1 MNMRYSIIDSVKG
14 GSGKT
19 CFALHL
25 SLALAGEQPVL
36 YMDMD
41 FQGSSIES
49 ILFHQHFVGKST
61 DAKWREKKNPCGVNV
76 KKLTGSTE
84 WAIASKYL
92 NSIIGDAYKVC
103 DLISCLE
110 FKTDASESGED
121 VAEDG
126 RDLARDSKKTID
138 MDMVIASPYYNDK
151 ELFKGN
157 QSIEVNVSVFR
168 LKLYSFLKRVIDY
181 KRNDGKVKKYNN
193 IVFDMPPGGERYSD
207 CLYGILLTE
216 DNVPYRFKVEE
227 NSVDVYHMTTLDSS
241 HIDATIQRISNLYR
255 EHSHINLD
263 RINNI
268 YIVINNTVSK
278 DIDDKLRNRAKHMAE
293 KLNDVGL
300 SDVIKGKLRIITLDF
315 NKNYRDIVMGLE
327 EECFYVDDKT
337 ICNFSSSAIKNIC
350 DFINYDAKNPEK
362 NDMKS
367 TLEGDEQWWLKN
379 PQQEP
384 KTTK

>member
-25 SLALAGEQPVL
+25 SLALADEQPSL

-41 FQGSSIES
+41 IQGSSIES
-49 ILFHQHFVGKST
+49 ILFNQNIVGKST
-61 DAKWREKKNPCGVNV
+61 DAKWRDKKDPCGVNV
-76 KKLTGSTE
+76 KKLTDSTE
-84 WAIASKYL
+84 WAIASKYF
-92 NSIIGDAYKVC
+92 NSIIGDTYKVC

-110 FKTDASESGED
+110 FNTDASESGENI
-121 VAEDG
+121 AEDG
-126 RDLARDSKKTID
+126 RAIALGSKKLID

-151 ELFKGN
+151 EIFKGN

-216 DNVPYRFKVEE
+216 DNVPYRFKVKEK
-227 NSVDVYHMTTLDSS
+227 SVDVYHMTTLDSS
-241 HIDATIQRISNLYR
+241 HIYATIQRISNLYR
-255 EHSHINLD
+255 AHSHINLD

-268 YIVINNTVSK
+268 YIVINNTVNN
-278 DIDDKLRNRAKHMAE
+278 DIDDVLRNRANQIVE

-300 SDVIKGKLRIITLDF
+300 SDVIKGKISIIKLDF
-315 NKNYRDIVMGLE
+315 NKNYRDVVMSIGGD
-327 EECFYVDDKT
+327 CFYGEKNT
-337 ICNFSSSAIKNIC
+337 NCNFSSGAIKNIY
-350 DFINYDAKNPEK
+350 DFIHYDPNDSDNK
-362 NDMKS
+362 DMKC
-367 TLEGDEQWWLKN
+367 TLEGDEQWWLKK
-379 PQQEP
+379 PEQET
-384 KTTK
+384 KTQK